1 MDQPIF
7 SVTIIIY
14 SIQSTNPLCYSHY
27 FLQSINQP
35 ILSGAFIIFTSQSIN
50 QPIHSVTVPSLF
62 LQRINKSIL
71 SPSLFPLPNKPS
83 ILLPSLFPPPNQS
96 INQSTNTFLIFHQ
109 PINQFIMLSVSSS
122 LNCQTVQ
129 GGGIIVFLLKI
140 MSYLKQ
146 LFTTSM
152 ITDSKSQFKLFC
164 CIYDDGD
171 KESIQIVL
179 LHL

>member
-1 MDQPIF
+1 MVDW
-7 SVTIIIY
+7 SCK
-14 SIQSTNPLCYSHY
+14 NL
-27 FLQSINQP
+27 LWINQSFLLP
-35 ILSGAFIIFTSQSIN
+35 SLFTPFN
-50 QPIHSVTVPSLF
+50 QPIHSVTLIIFYNQSINQYFLVPLLFSPANQSINQSILLPSLF

-122 LNCQTVQ
+122 LNYQNSP
-129 GGGIIVFLLKI
+129 GRRNH
-140 MSYLKQ
+140 
-146 LFTTSM
+146 
-152 ITDSKSQFKLFC
+152 
-164 CIYDDGD
+164 CIPTEDNVISRTAFYYVHDDGD